1 MKMPVLN
8 IPSKGARF
16 NLLCMMAA
24 LLTYMS
30 MYAFRKPL
38 SAATFEG
45 ITYWGLD
52 YKIIAIISQVVGYTC
67 SKFLGITIVSSMKPQ
82 NRIRCIL
89 GFIAF
94 AWVALLM
101 FALVPHPYNVVFL
114 VLNGLP
120 LGMIFGIVIS
130 FLEGRRNTE
139 LLGAGLCVSFITASG
154 ITKAVGRFLI
164 IHFHVSDFWMPFCTG
179 LVFVPVLLLGVWMLS
194 LIPPQ
199 SEGDKASRSER
210 TPMGASERM
219 KFFRSF
225 SWGVILSTLTYATLT
240 VYRDLRDN
248 FAVELWAQMGYGE
261 NAGILATSE
270 IIIAVM
276 VLSIVASMIK
286 VTDHKRVFFGNI
298 YTFIG
303 SGCLL
308 FVMTW
313 LFAHEMVSPALW
325 MISTG
330 FGLYLCYAC
339 FHTMFFERW
348 IALFRYKSNISFL
361 ICVADSFGYLGS
373 VGVLLYKNFYT
384 RDMDWLHFIVTAA
397 YISGILIAGLSV
409 MMAVYFRYVGRPKK
423 EIQSCFR
430 TAM

>member
-1 MKMPVLN
+1 
-8 IPSKGARF
+8 
-16 NLLCMMAA
+16 
-24 LLTYMS
+24 
-30 MYAFRKPL
+30 
-38 SAATFEG
+38 
-45 ITYWGLD
+45 
-52 YKIIAIISQVVGYTC
+52 
-67 SKFLGITIVSSMKPQ
+67 
-82 NRIRCIL
+82 
-89 GFIAF
+89 
-94 AWVALLM
+94 M
-101 FALVPHPYNVVFL
+101 FALVPHPCNVVFL

-199 SEGDKASRSER
+199 SEEDKASRSER

-225 SWGVILSTLTYATLT
+225 SWGVILLADIRYLT

-261 NAGILATSE
+261 NAGIFATSE

-330 FGLYLCYAC
+330 FGLLSLLC
-339 FHTMFFERW
+339 
-348 IALFRYKSNISFL
+348 LFSYN
-361 ICVADSFGYLGS
+361 
-373 VGVLLYKNFYT
+373 VL
-384 RDMDWLHFIVTAA
+384 
-397 YISGILIAGLSV
+397 
-409 MMAVYFRYVGRPKK
+409 
-423 EIQSCFR
+423 
-430 TAM
+430 

>member
-8 IPSKGARF
+8 IPSKGA
-16 NLLCMMAA
+16 
-24 LLTYMS
+24 
-30 MYAFRKPL
+30 
-38 SAATFEG
+38 
-45 ITYWGLD
+45 
-52 YKIIAIISQVVGYTC
+52 IIAIISQVVGYTC

-199 SEGDKASRSER
+199 SEEDKSSRSER

-409 MMAVYFRYVGRPKK
+409 MMAVYFRYVGKPKK

-430 TAM
+430 NAM

>member
-1 MKMPVLN
+1 
-8 IPSKGARF
+8 
-16 NLLCMMAA
+16 
-24 LLTYMS
+24 
-30 MYAFRKPL
+30 
-38 SAATFEG
+38 
-45 ITYWGLD
+45 
-52 YKIIAIISQVVGYTC
+52 
-67 SKFLGITIVSSMKPQ
+67 
-82 NRIRCIL
+82 
-89 GFIAF
+89 
-94 AWVALLM
+94 
-101 FALVPHPYNVVFL
+101 
-114 VLNGLP
+114 
-120 LGMIFGIVIS
+120 
-130 FLEGRRNTE
+130 
-139 LLGAGLCVSFITASG
+139 
-154 ITKAVGRFLI
+154 
-164 IHFHVSDFWMPFCTG
+164 
-179 LVFVPVLLLGVWMLS
+179 
-194 LIPPQ
+194 
-199 SEGDKASRSER
+199 
-210 TPMGASERM
+210 M

-361 ICVADSFGYLGS
+361 ICVADSFRYLGS

-423 EIQSCFR
+423 EMQSCFR